1 MTRSHLRAAVFLAH
15 ICRRSPKQGD
25 AAAES
30 MVGRACTRDCGCTK
44 KRETEG
50 FCVLLKTRSTQLTIL
65 RQGFES
71 LRKTVRV
78 SLSVFAAGNLEAS
91 HSTWPLEHA
100 LRRRSGGRRGT
111 LPRDQDSCPCCLP
124 TSSRPSAARVRR
136 RLGNNNSV
144 TKDSSKHADVHVRG
158 NRRRIWRQ
166 RANELDSDSHDPT
179 GQCAWKRP
187 CGRRSGALAARLPDT
202 PTQESSITLS
212 VVHIL

>member
-1 MTRSHLRAAVFLAH
+1 MRT
-15 ICRRSPKQGD
+15 
-25 AAAES
+25 AE
-30 MVGRACTRDCGCTK
+30 
-44 KRETEG
+44 ETIH
-50 FCVLLKTRSTQLTIL
+50 SALTL

-100 LRRRSGGRRGT
+100 LKRRSGGRRGT

-158 NRRRIWRQ
+158 NRRRMRRQ

-202 PTQESSITLS
+202 PTQESSITLN